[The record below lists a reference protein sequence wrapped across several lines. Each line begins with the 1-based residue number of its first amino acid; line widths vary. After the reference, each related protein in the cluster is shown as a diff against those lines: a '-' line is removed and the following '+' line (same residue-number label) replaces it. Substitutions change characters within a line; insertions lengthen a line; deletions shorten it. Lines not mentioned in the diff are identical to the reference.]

1 MTNIVTAA
9 FETGSTSAI
18 ANALYQWDYGQV
30 LRLEGVDLPGT
41 YEVHFANQPGGL
53 SKTALGNA
61 DGVPILD
68 EYLTTGKPVY
78 AWVYVHTGDSDGE
91 TVYMVTI
98 PVIPRA
104 RPTDQPATPQ
114 QQTAISQALALLNGA
129 IDGAQESAAAAAE
142 SAQSAAGSAS
152 SASASAIQ
160 ANRSAT
166 QASSAAAGAASSAS
180 IAGQQASIST
190 SKAEAAAASAT
201 AAADSVSA
209 AAQTLADV
217 RAEGAAQVSAITAE
231 GQRVLASIPE
241 DYTDLSDRVS
251 DLRSAFAYSD
261 LYNVRDFD
269 GTLCENTNEPVEQ
282 GAFSST
288 NPDVASDINLR
299 TVNYITGETYLFNPN
314 QRLAYAIMEFRADG
328 TYVRYIQGTVP
339 SRSTNFYRDELLY
352 LPAPSTVGGKYRVR
366 ITYDVAGG
374 KNITPLD
381 NTIAFY
387 KVVPEKPEKYG
398 YSRNYTDIT
407 GFLTFQRKSIGA
419 SSGITDST
427 TRLIAKLPNVGNVE
441 VRMNTPNC
449 RFAVFR
455 EDTSGATPTYT
466 AITPGP
472 WTWFYYRYTGDPS
485 YNYYVLTR
493 LETEST
499 IDVDYGGRNVKVYAY
514 DDEGIRNTG
523 VNLWYGKT
531 VAVFGDSIVQGR
543 FRKNGADST
552 NALMPKPFPVLISE
566 TCNTDPGDYGIG
578 GATVYG
584 SGWNT
589 LYTRRQAVSGYD
601 IACICAGTNDFG
613 QNVSE
618 SNFKSALGTVITA
631 LKTNNTVVYL
641 LTPVTRA
648 TDDANTGGYHLSDY
662 AGWAK
667 EVATAKGI
675 KVIDLYTLTASDSV
689 FKANLPDSIH
699 PNEAGQKMIADLVL
713 RNIPV

>member
-1 MTNIVTAA
+1 M
-9 FETGSTSAI
+9 
-18 ANALYQWDYGQV
+18 
-30 LRLEGVDLPGT
+30 
-41 YEVHFANQPGGL
+41 
-53 SKTALGNA
+53 A
-61 DGVPILD
+61 D
-68 EYLTTGKPVY
+68 
-78 AWVYVHTGDSDGE
+78 
-91 TVYMVTI
+91 
-98 PVIPRA
+98 
-104 RPTDQPATPQ
+104 
-114 QQTAISQALALLNGA
+114 ISQEIAA
-129 IDGAQESAAAAAE
+129 IESAVYGEQVRSSIKNAIIKVNE
-142 SAQSAAGSAS
+142 AAGVS
-152 SASASAIQ
+152 
-160 ANRSAT
+160 
-166 QASSAAAGAASSAS
+166 
-180 IAGQQASIST
+180 QQGLNKLEAEVGDLKST
-190 SKAEAAAASAT
+190 
-201 AAADSVSA
+201 
-209 AAQTLADV
+209 
-217 RAEGAAQVSAITAE
+217 
-231 GQRVLASIPE
+231 
-241 DYTDLSDRVS
+241 
-251 DLRSAFAYSD
+251 FAYSD

-269 GTLCENTNEPVEQ
+269 NTPCENINEPVEQ

-328 TYVRYIQGTVP
+328 TYVKYVAGSVP

-381 NTIAFY
+381 NTLAFY
-387 KVVPEKPEKYG
+387 KAVSEKYG

-407 GFLTFQRKSIGA
+407 GLLTFQRKSIGA

-472 WTWFYYRYTGDPS
+472 WTWFYYRYTGDTS

-499 IDVDYGGRNVKVYAY
+499 IDVDYGGRNVKVYTY

-523 VNLWYGKT
+523 TNLWYGKT

-584 SGWNT
+584 SEWNT

-618 SNFKSALGTVITA
+618 SNFKSALETAITA

-648 TDDANTGGYHLSDY
+648 TDDANAGGYHLSDY

-667 EVATAKGI
+667 EVATAKGV